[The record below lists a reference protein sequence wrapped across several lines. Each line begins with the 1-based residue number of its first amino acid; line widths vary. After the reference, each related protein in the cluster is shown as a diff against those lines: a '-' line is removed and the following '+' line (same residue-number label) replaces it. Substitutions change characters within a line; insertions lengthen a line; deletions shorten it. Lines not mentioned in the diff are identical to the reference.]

1 MKKPKQQAK
10 RSPSKTPSRPV
21 VGKRPSRRAPS
32 ARAAKPGARN
42 GERVRFAVVG
52 LGYFA
57 QNAILPAFA
66 HARQS
71 CELVALFSDEEKKR
85 DKLGK
90 KYKAAFALPY
100 EEYDDFLR
108 SGEVQA
114 VYIAVPNH
122 LHREYAVRA
131 ARAGVHVL
139 CEKPMAV
146 TAQECREIIEA
157 CEENRVKLMIAYR
170 LHLDRANLTAIE
182 EIRKGRI
189 GEPRYLSSIFSF
201 TLLPDNVRGEPT
213 ERGGGPLYDI
223 GTYCIN
229 AARYLFRAE
238 PNEVLAMTAHR
249 PDRPGLEE
257 VEEQVSAVLRFP
269 EDRLASFT
277 VSFGAFDVGRYTV
290 VGTKGTLTLDPAYS
304 YTDKIQLQ
312 IDSDRGSKKQSF
324 PKTDQVAAELA
335 YFADCVRKDR
345 EPEPN
350 GWEGYHDV
358 AIINA
363 ILESARTGKTAAV
376 HLMAKPQRPTGA
388 QAISKPPVKAPPPLV
403 DAEPPHE

>member
-1 MKKPKQQAK
+1 MKKPKTQA
-10 RSPSKTPSRPV
+10 RRPSSKTSSRPDS
-21 VGKRPSRRAPS
+21 KP
-32 ARAAKPGARN
+32 ARARGRSAQTAKSGSRN

-71 CELVALFSDEEKKR
+71 CELVALFSDEQKKR

-114 VYIAVPNH
+114 VYLAVPNH
-122 LHREYAVRA
+122 LHKEYAVRA

-146 TAQECREIIEA
+146 TAEECREIIDA
-157 CEENRVKLMIAYR
+157 CEENRVRLMIAYR
-170 LHLDRANLTAIE
+170 LHLDPANLSAIE
-182 EIRKGRI
+182 AIRKGRI
-189 GEPRYLSSIFSF
+189 GDPRYLSSIFSF

-229 AARYLFRAE
+229 AARYLFQAE
-238 PNEVLAMTAHR
+238 PSEVVAMTAHR
-249 PDRPGLEE
+249 PDQPGLEE

-269 EDRLASFT
+269 EDRLATFT
-277 VSFGAFDVGRYTV
+277 VSFGAHDVGRYTV
-290 VGTKGTLTLDPAYS
+290 VGTRGTLTLDPAYS

-312 IDSDRGSKKQSF
+312 IESERGSKKQSF
-324 PKTDQVAAELA
+324 PKTDQVAAELV
-335 YFADCVRKDR
+335 YFADCVRKNRD
-345 EPEPN
+345 PEPN

-358 AIINA
+358 VIINA
-363 ILESARTGKTAAV
+363 ILESARTGKTVAIN
-376 HLMAKPQRPTGA
+376 LQDKRQRPTA
-388 QAISKPPVKAPPPLV
+388 NQAISKPPVKTPPPLV
-403 DAEPPHE
+403 DADPPHE